1 MPGPVHCVAENGIWL
16 VIGSGKVVQLVK
28 QATIATWEIT
38 RLLPDPP
45 KFPELEEELPEP
57 IARSLHFLGGGDVL
71 LVTYMDHGVIA
82 WNLKTL
88 EIKWR
93 IRPRSCKIGYS
104 AVSPNEKILAV
115 TNLYDGID
123 WYSLNSNH
131 FMDAS
136 FQHTTTHTTPEN
148 VILPI
153 TFVHGNSA
161 VLSGTSYGCARITAV
176 KDWALVEKLRH
187 DSEDIVQALAYSSM
201 GDTRQIVTG
210 VAEKGAETV
219 IRYWAQQSGSKKS
232 IESKSRAEG
241 KLGWAY
247 LATHKQVST
256 IAIIITFSLAIL
268 LAATK
273 WDQIAMSINWTKDWS
288 NFASEDWSS
297 FASEDSVG
305 GPWIATPGLPLRR
318 RPLTTLGRPPPTAV
332 AESQWGEP
340 RSRAFGTSARVAGS
354 ISSGAGPAA
363 SSGQPL
369 RKAGQGREWQAC
381 PSSSP
386 YRGAMLDTYTLSV
399 VVELPPPT
407 VLVSGLETPGALLHA
422 SSSAV
427 AL

>member
-1 MPGPVHCVAENGIWL
+1 MLTFSATRLSFSALSIPFQSLPLRRCPLTTLGRPPPTAVAESQWGEPRSRAFGTGARVAWSISSGPVLLPLVGNRVGRRRGRQGRAGVAGL
-16 VIGSGKVVQLVK
+16 SFIGSWLWSDVPYARFVVVV
-28 QATIATWEIT
+28 E
-38 RLLPDPP
+38 LPD
-45 KFPELEEELPEP
+45 
-57 IARSLHFLGGGDVL
+57 GGDVL

-88 EIKWR
+88 EIKWH
-93 IRPRSCKIGYS
+93 IHPRSCKIGCS

-161 VLSGTSYGCARITAV
+161 VLSGMSYGCARITAV

-210 VAEKGAETV
+210 VAEKGAEMV
-219 IRYWAQQSGSKKS
+219 IRYWAQQSGSKKPM
-232 IESKSRAEG
+232 ESKSRAEG

-273 WDQIAMSINWTKDWS
+273 WDQIAVLINWTKDWS
-288 NFASEDWSS
+288 SFASEDWSS
-297 FASEDSVG
+297 FASEDS
-305 GPWIATPGLPLRR
+305 LR
-318 RPLTTLGRPPPTAV
+318 PVKL
-332 AESQWGEP
+332 
-340 RSRAFGTSARVAGS
+340 
-354 ISSGAGPAA
+354 
-363 SSGQPL
+363 
-369 RKAGQGREWQAC
+369 
-381 PSSSP
+381 
-386 YRGAMLDTYTLSV
+386 
-399 VVELPPPT
+399 
-407 VLVSGLETPGALLHA
+407 
-422 SSSAV
+422 
-427 AL
+427 